1 MFRKIRLVIKA
12 TRLYQKKRNAKT
24 LPEQIVINLKINEFE
39 NKIANLFFNGKL
51 SMKDVSAFKSILE
64 CGEIK

>member
-64 CGEIK
+64 CGKIK

>member
-24 LPEQIVINLKINEFE
+24 LPEQIVINLKIYEFE